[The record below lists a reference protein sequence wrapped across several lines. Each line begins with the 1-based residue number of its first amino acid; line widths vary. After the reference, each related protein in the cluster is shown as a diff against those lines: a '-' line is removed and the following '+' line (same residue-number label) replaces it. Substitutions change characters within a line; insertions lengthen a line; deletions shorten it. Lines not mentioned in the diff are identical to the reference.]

1 MSKPKKNQKKTPQAK
16 AAAASA
22 AAKKAEEKKK
32 IDPKTVK
39 AVLIALAAVIA
50 VAAIVLLAIF
60 VIKPAIE
67 ENKTKKPDNAVTTT
81 RPYEEGDEF
90 LQVEYNGLSI
100 PAVFADIL
108 KEAEAERE
116 GLCER
121 YGAVLKAGDVNISR
135 PEFNMYYYDKYIEQ
149 YRKVQQSINSNGA
162 NLTGFNLSKAPE
174 EQKYIQGDSTWA
186 DYFTYEATAAIQK
199 TYADYKRACEAGTV
213 LTQDTMNGLINAYD
227 QIKYSAEKKE
237 QTEDEYMAEMYTE
250 GVDYSMFFARVIMDS
265 YASQFRTDEKKRL
278 FDSYSEEEI
287 QKRYDEN
294 PVKYKVAKVRVY
306 LIEGEYDA
314 AEAAA
319 VSNEKEFLEYAAKN
333 MPYENYDTDQNT
345 NMGWID
351 YSDLE
356 AYHGETV
363 ANWAF
368 DSSRV
373 KGEVGVVED
382 FLGRYIIYIAEP
394 AFNSYTYQIISYR
407 NEHEDLNNHAPSLAE
422 ATDFFEVWKSEEQT
436 EESFRDIA
444 QQTGYFEEEAAIITR
459 YDLELADWFSDPAR
473 KYGDT
478 LYYDGSDAAYVVY
491 FLHANPEDL
500 NWKTTVRNELSEED
514 FEKQFAELIRKDYK
528 TEMNQTLLKQ
538 CCKSVNNRA
547 AKYFESQN
555 AK

>member
-16 AAAASA
+16 AAAA

-39 AVLIALAAVIA
+39 AVLIALAAVVA

-67 ENKTKKPDNAVTTT
+67 ENIAKKPDNTVTTT

-90 LQVEYNGLSI
+90 LPVEYNGLSV

-108 KEAEAERE
+108 KEAESERE
-116 GLCER
+116 GLCAQ
-121 YGAVLKAGDVNISR
+121 YGVALEVGDIKISR

-162 NLTGFNLSKAPE
+162 NLTGFNLSKTPE

-199 TYADYKRACEAGTV
+199 TYADYRRACEAGTE
-213 LTQDTMNGLINAYD
+213 LTPDAMQGLIDAYD
-227 QIKYSAEKKE
+227 QIKYSAEEKE
-237 QTEDEYMAEMYTE
+237 QTEDEYMSAMYTE
-250 GVDYSMFFARVIMDS
+250 GVDYSMFFARVLMDN
-265 YASQFRTDEKKRL
+265 YAAQFRTDENKRL
-278 FDSYSEEEI
+278 FDSCSEDEI

-294 PVKYKVAKVRVY
+294 PMKYKVAKVRVY

-319 VSNEKEFLEYAAKN
+319 VKNEEEFIEYAANN
-333 MPYENYDTDQNT
+333 MPYENFDADLDTE
-345 NMGWID
+345 MGWIA
-351 YSDLE
+351 YPDLE

-368 DSSRV
+368 DSERV
-373 KGEVGVVED
+373 RGEIGVVED
-382 FLGRYIIYIAEP
+382 FLGRYIIFVEEP
-394 AFNSYTYQIISYR
+394 AFNSYTYQIISFRY
-407 NEHEDLNNHAPSLAE
+407 EHQNLSNHEPALLQ
-422 ATDFFEVWKSEEQT
+422 ATDFYGVWKAGEQT
-436 EESFRDIA
+436 EESFRELA
-444 QQTGYFEEEAAIITR
+444 QQTGYFEEDAAVITR

-478 LYYDGSDAAYVVY
+478 FYYDGSDAAYVVY

-500 NWKTTVRNELSEED
+500 DWKTLARSEIGEEN
-514 FEKQFAELIRKDYK
+514 FEKQFAQLIKNDYK
-528 TEMNQTLLKQ
+528 TEINQNMLKQ
-538 CCKSVNNRA
+538 SYKTVNDRA